1 MKKSLGPKTLI
12 LPTPTLLVGTYDSNS
27 KANLVT
33 VAWGGVCSSN
43 PPSVAVSLQRSR
55 YSYESIIEQKV
66 FSVCI
71 PSSGWAEAVDFCGVA
86 SGRDRDKFKEN
97 GLTAI
102 RHEEYN
108 VPIVAEF
115 PMALVCRVIHEHDLG
130 SHVQF
135 VGEIMDVLVDED
147 KLNEKG
153 APDIRL
159 VDPLV
164 YDTAGKGYHKVG
176 EKVRGAFLPIKK

>member
-1 MKKSLGPKTLI
+1 MKKSLGKKTLI
-12 LPTPTLLVGTYDSNS
+12 LPTPTLMVGTYDSNG
-27 KANLVT
+27 KANLMT

-43 PPSVAVSLQRSR
+43 PPSVAVSLQRPR
-55 YSYESIIEQKV
+55 YSYESIMEQKV

-71 PSSGWAEAVDFCGVA
+71 PSSGYAEAVDYCGVA
-86 SGRDRDKFKEN
+86 SGRDRDKLKEK

-102 RHEEYN
+102 RHEEFN
-108 VPIVAEF
+108 VPIIAEF
-115 PMALVCRVIHEHDLG
+115 PMALICRVIHEHDLG

-153 APDIRL
+153 LPDISL

-164 YDTAGKGYHKVG
+164 YDTAGKAYLKVG
-176 EKVRGAFLPIKK
+176 EKVLGAFLPIKE